1 MTMSRITLRLARN
14 PSTPFVE
21 GDPERGYVLLAPLTA
36 DGKIDADVYAAA
48 KAACTVRRFGPGMDA
63 VEGRLRRHASVWYF
77 DYDPERSSDD
87 EPGFKLGDHR
97 FLPGDYITITD
108 DAGTPLTYQV
118 SEMVQIGTV

>member
-48 KAACTVRRFGPGMDA
+48 KAACTVRRFGPCMDA

-77 DYDPERSSDD
+77 DYDPERSADD
-87 EPGFKLGDHR
+87 ERGFKLGDHR
-97 FLPGDYITITD
+97 FLSGDYISITD
-108 DAGTPLTYQV
+108 EEGVPLTYQV
-118 SEMVQIGTV
+118 SETVRVVQV